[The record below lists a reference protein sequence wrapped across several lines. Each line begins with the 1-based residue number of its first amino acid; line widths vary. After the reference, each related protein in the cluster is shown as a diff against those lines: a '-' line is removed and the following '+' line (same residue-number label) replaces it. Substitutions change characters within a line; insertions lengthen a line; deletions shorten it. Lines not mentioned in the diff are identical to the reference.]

1 MYDAWGGKSM
11 LPWAKRTVEKMN
23 KKPSRNFDH
32 MNQNDPITESQLREL
47 YGEEVETRTVEV
59 RAAQSEDNKMI
70 LEGYAAN
77 FDQETNLGYF
87 NEVIARG
94 AFDDRTDD
102 DVRYLLNHKGMP
114 MARTANGTL
123 KLEIREEGLWT
134 RAELND
140 TQQSRDVYEA
150 VKRGDISS
158 MSFAFTIAEDEIDTD
173 KNLRTV
179 TKVKKIYDVSP
190 VSFPAYPTTTIHA
203 RDAFAAAKEP
213 QPVAEDPKPEPT
225 PEPTPKKERR
235 TFTGKSH
242 HTMNLNDL
250 KGQRAAYYEEFV
262 ALGENADA
270 EGRALTEMEQ
280 ERADTLDQYI
290 KDIDAKIKHKQREQ
304 DMIARTAHVAP
315 ASNKEQQE
323 INTVNYRFSLARAIG
338 QIQNQRNLEGAE
350 AEWFQEAHKEMR
362 QQGISPS
369 GHVAIPQIALRA
381 GAVDNFQA
389 TATGDGSGF
398 VATAVPAAIEAL
410 RAPSVIQTL
419 GAVTVNATGNL
430 KFPRISSPATVTEE
444 TEVSASTGAGL
455 EMDEVTLSP
464 VRAAANTTYSKQL
477 ILQGGPEVDNV
488 IANDIA
494 AAMTTQIDT
503 VAFNKILA
511 DSNVDDQTTAG
522 TGTGNATAFDA
533 ALALNQEAAVLA
545 AGGNLA
551 GAAYVLSPIAYK
563 LAKQK
568 ARVASV
574 NALFSDAGLL
584 NGYRAVATKHCADSG
599 VFGQNIFGNF
609 SQGLILAFFSGIDIM
624 VDPFTAASNA
634 QVKLHVNRF
643 YDTAIR
649 QAGAFSICTDIFE

>member
-1 MYDAWGGKSM
+1 M
-11 LPWAKRTVEKMN
+11 LPWAKRTVEKMD

-47 YGEEVETRTVEV
+47 YGEAVETRTVEV
-59 RAAQSEDNKMI
+59 RAAQTEDNKMV

-77 FDQETNLGYF
+77 FETETDLGYF
-87 NEVIARG
+87 KEKIARG
-94 AFDDRTDD
+94 AFDGRTDD

-123 KLEIREEGLWT
+123 KLEIREDGLWT

-140 TQQSRDVYEA
+140 TQQSRDVYAA

-158 MSFAFTIAEDEIDTD
+158 MSFAFTIADDEIDTD

-179 TKVKKIYDVSP
+179 TRVKKIYDVSP
-190 VSFPAYPTTTIHA
+190 VSFPAYPTTSIHA
-203 RDAFAAAKEP
+203 RDAFASAKEQAP
-213 QPVAEDPKPEPT
+213 EVAPEPEPT
-225 PEPTPKKERR
+225 PEPTNKTERR
-235 TFTGKSH
+235 TFTGKPIH
-242 HTMNLNDL
+242 AMNINDL

-262 ALGENADA
+262 ELGTNADA
-270 EGRALTEMEQ
+270 EGRAMTEAEQ
-280 ERADTLDQYI
+280 ERADKLDQYI
-290 KDIDAKIKHKQREQ
+290 QDIDAKIKHKEREQ
-304 DMIARTAHVAP
+304 KMVARSAQTGHVGP
-315 ASNKEQQE
+315 ASTKEQDE
-323 INTVNYRFSLARAIG
+323 IKAVNYRFSMARAIS
-338 QIQNQRNLEGAE
+338 QIQNQRSLEGAE
-350 AEWFQEAHKEMR
+350 AEWFQEAHREMR
-362 QQGISPS
+362 MQGISPS

-381 GAVDNFQA
+381 GAADNFQA

-430 KFPRISSPATVTEE
+430 KFPRISTPSSVTEE
-444 TEVSASTGAGL
+444 GEVDASTGAGL

-464 VRAAANTTYSKQL
+464 QRAAANTTYSKQL
-477 ILQGGPEVDNV
+477 ILQGGPEVDRI

-494 AAMTTQIDT
+494 AAMTTQIDA
-503 VAFNKILA
+503 VAFALILA
-511 DSNVDDQTTAG
+511 DSGVDDQTTSG

-533 ALALNQEAAVLA
+533 DLALAQEAAVLA

-551 GAAYVLSPIAYK
+551 GSAYVLSPLAYK
-563 LAKQK
+563 LAKQA
-568 ARVASV
+568 ARVSNV
-574 NALFSDAGLL
+574 NALFSDAGQL
-584 NGYRAVATKHCADSG
+584 NGYRAVATKHLPDSG

-609 SQGLILAFFSGIDIM
+609 GQGLILAFFSGIDIM

-634 QVKLHVNRF
+634 QVKLHVNRY

-649 QAGAFSICTDIFE
+649 QSGAFSICTDIYG